1 MTTTTLT
8 PQAIL
13 TSLTRIV
20 HPDFGIDVV
29 NLGTIFGIELNQD
42 TVVITMAHAIDDPE
56 RQSVVE
62 QVIAEGLQRRHPE
75 LTDVQLEISHDP
87 PWREDFI
94 TPEGLLQQQNPLPA
108 EPTETVSAEDIL
120 ETLKFVI
127 DPEVGVNIVDLG
139 LIYDV
144 ALQGTAAVITM
155 TLTTPGCPLHA
166 TIEEAVHRVIETR
179 HPQITDI
186 RVDLVW
192 EPAWDT
198 DMITAAGKEALGW

>member
-1 MTTTTLT
+1 M
-8 PQAIL
+8 Q
-13 TSLTRIV
+13 
-20 HPDFGIDVV
+20 F
-29 NLGTIFGIELNQD
+29 
-42 TVVITMAHAIDDPE
+42 
-56 RQSVVE
+56 
-62 QVIAEGLQRRHPE
+62 
-75 LTDVQLEISHDP
+75 EISHDP

-108 EPTETVSAEDIL
+108 EPTETVSADDIR

-144 ALQGTAAVITM
+144 ALHGTAAVITM

-179 HPQITDI
+179 HPQVTDI